1 MKDKP
6 RHIREIKPLRDKM
19 CARDLSEEYEYAGN
33 LAFEKHNTL
42 KAFYAA
48 NPDKRRYYKKHCTL
62 QEVPNSAKD
71 AMRGVYIKANTKWKC
86 DKLDGE
92 WDSSALSR
100 DNYKMLGACFV
111 TPNEKKCAKHDH
123 PQLIATKQGKY
134 TGSVPLTTISHA
146 RSKCDQDRTGCGWVP
161 ATGKCHAQSTIQ
173 ARKNTAARTIQSQ
186 ARLRQL
192 RKQMKIRDEIQAKNA
207 AAKVIQRH
215 ARLRQLRVLRA
226 KNAAARLIQDRYRA
240 GIAGKKRQDAA
251 RKIQATVRERIQRKQ
266 NAVIKVQTVVRKHL
280 ERANRLPSNWPTNLR
295 NPGVD
300 KYLLEYYQKGKSQW
314 PVKSSGKFGSG
325 CGTVEKEQLFTA
337 PQAILHAIARGMKF
351 TRNRGLLAWHS
362 TGSGKT
368 CSAAAVMDAYWKTDK
383 NIVFCTSVE
392 AKQMNPPETFRK
404 CINTFLKRGI
414 TETQMT
420 KRVQFFSF
428 AQLSHYLQLYRG
440 SGPEKN
446 KANRATLL
454 DNAVLIIDEVQNLLK
469 PLPNQVAEHKA
480 LYRYLSQSD
489 LPGLNVFI
497 FTATP
502 GESRHDVIDLLN
514 LVRDRRHSEISLNDT
529 MEDFR
534 TKTRGLIQHYDTN
547 HDLSRFPQV
556 LTQPTNVCRMS
567 SRHQE
572 TYAKA
577 LLEDLEK
584 KTKFP
589 SPKYMALSRKYASHT
604 YTRDGSLSDFSC
616 KIPQFH
622 KKLNEY
628 PNQKHWLY
636 SAFYES
642 RGYGQGVMAVKR
654 TLMEDLGYEELTPSM
669 AKQMVTSN
677 HYPPGRRFCVVT
689 TTNVKDRQ
697 ELGYLVSVYN
707 NSQNVHGA
715 VCHVM
720 LASQKYNEGMDL
732 KAVRHIHLLEP
743 LITVA
748 MRQQAI
754 GRARRNCSHFQLNDM
769 KDWTVKI
776 HDYHS
781 EPTVVER
788 NGSLDRRLR
797 AEQDTLERI
806 TANLDSLKGLRGVKT
821 QRDRLT
827 EDMKTVKQNIKLI
840 KQQQKETESS
850 QGLFSI
856 DKHIENLARSEY
868 EPVKQLLDIMR
879 DNSVDR
885 LIN

>member
-6 RHIREIKPLRDKM
+6 RHIREIKPMRDKM
-19 CARDLSEEYEYAGN
+19 CARDVSEEYEYAGGV
-33 LAFEKHNTL
+33 AFEKFKTL

-48 NPDKRRYYKKHCTL
+48 NPDKRRYHKAHCTL
-62 QEVPNSAKD
+62 QKVPSDAKD
-71 AMRGVYIKANTKWKC
+71 VMRGVYVKANTKWKC
-86 DKLDGE
+86 DKLAGV
-92 WDSSALSR
+92 WDSTALSR

-111 TPNEKKCAKHDH
+111 TANEKKCAKHDH
-123 PQLIATKQGKY
+123 PQLMAMKQGKY
-134 TGSVPLTTISHA
+134 TGSVPLTTVSHA
-146 RSKCDQDRTGCGWVP
+146 RSKCGQDRAGCGWVP
-161 ATGKCHAQSTIQ
+161 ATGKCHAQSTMQ
-173 ARKNTAARTIQSQ
+173 ARKNVAARTIQSQ
-186 ARLRQL
+186 TRLRQL

-207 AAKVIQRH
+207 AARVIQKH
-215 ARLRQLRVLRA
+215 ARLRQLRAFRA

-240 GIAGKKRQDAA
+240 GVAKKKEMDAA
-251 RKIQATVRERIQRKQ
+251 RTIQEKVRERIQRKH
-266 NAVIKVQTVVRKHL
+266 NAAKKVQIVVRKHL
-280 ERANRLPSNWPTNLR
+280 ERANKLPSNWPVNLR
-295 NPGVD
+295 TPGVD
-300 KYLLEYYQKGKSQW
+300 KYLLNYYRKEKSQW

-325 CGTVEKEQLFTA
+325 CGAKKEQLFTA

-383 NIVFCTSVE
+383 NIIFCTSVE

-404 CINTFLKRGI
+404 CLNTFLQRGI

-420 KRVQFFSF
+420 RRVQFFSF

-446 KANRATLL
+446 KAKRATLL

-469 PLPNQVAEHKA
+469 PLPNQVAKHKA
-480 LYRYLSQSD
+480 LYRHLSQSD

-502 GESRHDVIDLLN
+502 GESRQDVMDLLN
-514 LVRDRRHSEISLNDT
+514 LVRDRRHSVITPNDT
-529 MEDFR
+529 LEDFR

-556 LTQPTNVCRMS
+556 LTQPINVCRLS
-567 SRHQE
+567 SKHQE

-577 LLEDLEK
+577 LQEDLQK
-584 KTKFP
+584 KAKYP

-604 YTRDGSLSDFSC
+604 YTREGSLSDFSC
-616 KIPQFH
+616 KIPRIH
-622 KKLNEY
+622 EKLADY

-654 TLMEDLGYEELTPSM
+654 TLMEDLGYEELTPRM

-689 TTNVKDRQ
+689 STNVKDRQ

-707 NSQNVHGA
+707 SLQNVHGA
-715 VCHVM
+715 ICHVM

-743 LITVA
+743 LLTVA
-748 MRQQAI
+748 MRQQAV

-788 NGSLDRRLR
+788 NGTLERRLR

-806 TANLDSLKGLRGVKT
+806 AVNLDALKGLRGVKP
-821 QRDRLT
+821 QRDQLT
-827 EDMKTVKQNIKLI
+827 DDIKVVKHNIKMI
-840 KQQQKETESS
+840 KQQQKEAELSK
-850 QGLFSI
+850 GLFSV
-856 DKHIENLARSEY
+856 DKHMDTLARSGY

-885 LIN
+885 LIT